1 MHRDQPIEPPRAL
14 VAPLHQQLLTDT
26 APLEYWDCDII
37 EEGGEERFRSVVDEI
52 RQACVTL

>member
-1 MHRDQPIEPPRAL
+1 MHRDQPIEPPF